1 MSDSC
6 SAACMRLVSWL
17 TERGALVEGVEP
29 AIVRDPIGH
38 DHIGIK
44 ATKSIRPGDELLRIP
59 RSLTLDV
66 TFMIANGSTHL
77 ARRPQLAAHFPS
89 REGALL
95 LSGLLESSTDPF
107 WRPYL
112 ETLPQEHLENP
123 GLWYSMP
130 GTFSR
135 TIRAASTPSAE
146 GVLGFTEEVATWPTP
161 ACCANSVCGETP
173 S

>member
-1 MSDSC
+1 MSDRI
-6 SAACMRLVSWL
+6 AACIRLVSWL

-29 AIVRDPIGH
+29 AIVHDPIGH

-44 ATKSIRPGDELLRIP
+44 ATRSIHPGDELLRIP

-66 TFMIANGSTHL
+66 TFMIANGTTHL
-77 ARRPQLAAHFPS
+77 TRRPQLAAHFPS
-89 REGALL
+89 REGSLL

-112 ETLPQEHLENP
+112 ETLPHEHLENP

-130 GTFSR
+130 GTFAR
-135 TIRAASTPSAE
+135 AIRAASAPSTE
-146 GVLGFTEEVATWPTP
+146 GVFSFTEEV
-161 ACCANSVCGETP
+161 
-173 S
+173 